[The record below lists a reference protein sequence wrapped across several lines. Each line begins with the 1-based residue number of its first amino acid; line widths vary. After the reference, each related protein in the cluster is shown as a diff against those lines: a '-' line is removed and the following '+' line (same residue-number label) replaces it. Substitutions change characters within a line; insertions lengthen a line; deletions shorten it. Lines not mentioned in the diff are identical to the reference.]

1 MTAAGPTSPGDSG
14 DDLRVPLHDL
24 RKRPRN
30 RRPVLL
36 EVLLDG
42 LAVADSR
49 VDPNSPVVVDV
60 EIESA
65 AEGVT
70 VAGTVEARWLG
81 PCNLCLDEV
90 SGELSAHV
98 NELYADSPLDEE
110 TYKLDAETLDL
121 GPLVNDAVLLEL
133 PVVVRCPFGGIGHCD
148 RVPEE
153 LARAAADAAQD
164 DTSADERPLADPR
177 WAALN
182 ALEFDEG

>member
-1 MTAAGPTSPGDSG
+1 M
-14 DDLRVPLHDL
+14 PLHDL

-49 VDPNSPVVVDV
+49 VDPSSPVVVDV

-70 VAGTVEARWLG
+70 VAGAVEARWLG
-81 PCNLCLDEV
+81 SCNLCLDEV

-164 DTSADERPLADPR
+164 DDSADERPLADPR